1 MRLYLLDK
9 LQSEKIRSAVF
20 HENTNESLSRLGCGD
35 VESAFDSQTRVA
47 IIKNSAQR
55 KHYDLFMQDAKL
67 VFINGG

>member
-1 MRLYLLDK
+1 MLDD
-9 LQSEKIRSAVF
+9 
-20 HENTNESLSRLGCGD
+20 NTNESLSRLGCGD